1 MADLPRLLTERLLL
15 RPFTVDD
22 GPRVEQ
28 LAGAREV
35 ADTTLSL
42 PHPYPVGGGVQW
54 IATHAAAWQGRE
66 RCTLAV
72 SLLSAPNDVL
82 GAIALDLSTVHARGE
97 LGYWIGKEF
106 WNRGYATEASSAL
119 IEFAFH
125 DLGLHRVQARHF
137 LRNPSSGRVM
147 QKVGMHLEG
156 VLRDAYV
163 RWGRFEDVA
172 MYAILNPD
180 TNGSL
185 TRAAVEQSLK

>member
-1 MADLPRLLTERLLL
+1 MNDLPRLLTERLLL

-28 LAGAREV
+28 LAGSREV

-42 PHPYPVGGGVQW
+42 PHPYPVGGGAQW

-72 SLLSAPNDVL
+72 CLLSAPNDVL
-82 GAIALDLSTVHARGE
+82 GAIALDLSTAHARGE

-106 WNRGYATEASSAL
+106 WNRGYATEASRAL
-119 IEFAFH
+119 VEFAFH

-147 QKVGMHLEG
+147 QKVGMQLEG

-180 TNGSL
+180 MTGSL